1 VTAKTETERS
11 EGRKKKRE
19 EVGWAGGK
27 MGRVK
32 EKEVDGL
39 REENHGSGEGF
50 RLNSKGI
57 VLFF

>member
-1 VTAKTETERS
+1 LVTAKTETERS

-50 RLNSKGI
+50 RLNSK
-57 VLFF
+57 